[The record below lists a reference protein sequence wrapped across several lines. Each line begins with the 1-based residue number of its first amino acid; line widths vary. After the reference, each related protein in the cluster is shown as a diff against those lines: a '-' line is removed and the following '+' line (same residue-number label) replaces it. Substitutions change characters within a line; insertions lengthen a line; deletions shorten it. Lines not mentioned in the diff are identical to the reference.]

1 MLFLDIEPITAALYT
16 VRKGAVVL
24 RTLVPVA
31 DVVHDEIAWHRAVS
45 LEQKLCFHLLGKNAV
60 LNVNTLLDAC
70 DLSCRIGLA

>member
-1 MLFLDIEPITAALYT
+1 MLFLDIEPITAVLYT

-24 RTLVPVA
+24 RTLIPVA

-60 LNVNTLLDAC
+60 LNDNTQLEAC